1 MSDAG
6 QRRFEIVIGKGGVG
20 RTTIAASM
28 ALASSTAGRRTLL
41 ATTGSKE
48 RVSHM
53 LGPPPVATVNTR
65 ISPTL
70 DAVALEPWASIEEY
84 TLMMLR
90 LRSLQRIVFGNRFM
104 KNFVTGIP
112 GIYEWAIL
120 GKATY
125 HVVEDGRSPRRYD
138 RIVLDA
144 PATGHGMALL
154 RVPLLIRAA
163 VSSGPVLRDANERWR
178 LMSDPD
184 TTRIVLVTL
193 AEEMVVTETLQL
205 KDQLADDLG
214 LAVGLVVVNK
224 VIPPLFD
231 PDEEER
237 ILDTVRGGGSE
248 PRLRAAALRIHRS
261 RIQRIQIRRL
271 RDGIQAPFLEL
282 PLLATRRFSK
292 RALGHL
298 APHFESSAPEPRAP
312 EPVEGA

>member
-1 MSDAG
+1 MSDGGA
-6 QRRFEIVIGKGGVG
+6 RRFEIVIGKGGVG
-20 RTTIAASM
+20 RTTVAASI
-28 ALASSTAGRRTLL
+28 ALASSTAGLSTLL
-41 ATTGSKE
+41 ATTGGKE

-53 LGPPPVATVNTR
+53 LGPPPVGTANTR

-120 GKATY
+120 GKSTY
-125 HVVEDGRSPRRYD
+125 HVMETRRGRPRYD

-144 PATGHGMALL
+144 PATGHGLALL

-163 VSSGPVLRDANERWR
+163 VSSGPVLRDADERWR
-178 LMSDPD
+178 LIQDPA

-205 KDQLADDLG
+205 KDQIGADLG
-214 LAVGLVVVNK
+214 LGIGLVVVNK
-224 VIPPLFD
+224 VIPSLFE
-231 PDEEER
+231 PEEEEA
-237 ILDTVRGGGSE
+237 ILGIVRNGGAE
-248 PRLRAAALRIHRS
+248 PRMRAAALRIHRS
-261 RIQRIQIRRL
+261 RIQRAQIARL
-271 RDGIQAPFLEL
+271 RNGIEAPFLEL
-282 PLLATRRFSK
+282 PLLATRRFSR
-292 RALGHL
+292 RALAML
-298 APHFESSAPEPRAP
+298 APTFAP
-312 EPVEGA
+312 GG

>member
-1 MSDAG
+1 MSDDGA
-6 QRRFEIVIGKGGVG
+6 RRFEIVIGKGGVG
-20 RTTIAASM
+20 RTTVAASI
-28 ALASSTAGRRTLL
+28 ALASSRAGLGTLL

-53 LGPPPVATVNTR
+53 IGPPPVGLVNTT
-65 ISPTL
+65 ISSTL
-70 DAVALEPWASIEEY
+70 DAVALEPWACIEEY

-125 HVVEDGRSPRRYD
+125 HVMEKKRRRPVYD

-144 PATGHGMALL
+144 PATGHGLALL
-154 RVPLLIRAA
+154 RVPLLIRTA
-163 VSSGPVLRDANERWR
+163 VSSGPVLRDANERWK
-178 LMSDPD
+178 LMADPE

-205 KDQLADDLG
+205 RDELIDELG
-214 LAVGLVVVNK
+214 LEVGLVVVNK

-231 PDEEER
+231 RHDEEK
-237 ILDTVRGGGSE
+237 ILSIVKNGGSDE
-248 PRLRAAALRIHRS
+248 RMRAAALRIHRS
-261 RIQRIQIRRL
+261 RIQRAQIKRL
-271 RDGIQAPFLEL
+271 HAGMEAPFLEL

-292 RALGHL
+292 KALGRL
-298 APHFESSAPEPRAP
+298 APSFEPTPA
-312 EPVEGA
+312 VEFSDAGT